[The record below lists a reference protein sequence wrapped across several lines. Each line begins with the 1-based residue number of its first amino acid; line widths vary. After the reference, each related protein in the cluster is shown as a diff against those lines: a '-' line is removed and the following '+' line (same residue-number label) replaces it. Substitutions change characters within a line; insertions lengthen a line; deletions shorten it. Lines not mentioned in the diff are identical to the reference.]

1 MPWDTEAGEQKQ
13 NLNQFF
19 KIPIIENISKMLVGT
34 EISCFLKVGPLWVL
48 HMLIFVVYLQNA
60 AVYGEFLEFIWP
72 LTLPLPLPCYKI
84 IILRDIS
91 SSLGNAA
98 SEF

>member
-1 MPWDTEAGEQKQ
+1 
-13 NLNQFF
+13 
-19 KIPIIENISKMLVGT
+19 
-34 EISCFLKVGPLWVL
+34 
-48 HMLIFVVYLQNA
+48 MLIFIVYLQNA